1 MVLLPI
7 SCNPSIKNFQPSKS
21 TLDSSQDKSRKDY
34 RDLRVRLPIRLINKV
49 EKLREEWGIQSRS
62 AVIEKLIEDISEEG

>member
-1 MVLLPI
+1 MALHPI
-7 SCNPSIKNFQPSKS
+7 SCNPSIKNFQPSKN

-34 RDLRVRLPIRLINKV
+34 RDLRIRLPIRLINKV
-49 EKLREEWGIQSRS
+49 ENLREKWGIQSRS

>member
-1 MVLLPI
+1 
-7 SCNPSIKNFQPSKS
+7 
-21 TLDSSQDKSRKDY
+21 LDSSQNKSKKDY

-49 EKLREEWGIQSRS
+49 EKLRERWGIQSRS